1 MDLYLLAINFIVAD
15 KLLGGIPSRVIEHVV
30 INNAMSLTWWGATN
44 LLYGA
49 GYLAMLPFREVEVPL
64 EYSLLDSA
72 MCNEYVIEHKHI
84 PDTKTEPLPVSP
96 NISSNSVETAPKSP
110 DLHEWEVVNRDEN
123 KVLLSNNKD
132 SNVVI
137 ITKKEVDDMI
147 IINKE

>member
-15 KLLGGIPSRVIEHVV
+15 KLLGGLPSKVIEHIV
-30 INNAMSLTWWGATN
+30 INNAMALTWWGATN

-49 GYLAMLPFREVEVPL
+49 GYLAMMPFREVEVPL
-64 EYSLLDSA
+64 EYSLLDAA

-84 PDTKTEPLPVSP
+84 PDANAESVPLGVNP
-96 NISSNSVETAPKSP
+96 ELERRQSP
-110 DLHEWEVVNRDEN
+110 DLHEWEVVNKDGN
-123 KVLLSNNKD
+123 KVALSNNKD
-132 SNVVI
+132 SNVII